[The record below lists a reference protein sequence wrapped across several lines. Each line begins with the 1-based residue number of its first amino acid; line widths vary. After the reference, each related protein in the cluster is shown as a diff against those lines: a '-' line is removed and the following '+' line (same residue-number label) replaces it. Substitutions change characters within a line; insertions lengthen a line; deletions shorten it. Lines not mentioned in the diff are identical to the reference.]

1 MKKII
6 TIITLLVLLVG
17 SMFAT
22 DWKSV
27 GTYENET
34 AGVYEVLYDVDA
46 TNPHEDEDLSYLK
59 YLKNHYKKVVVT
71 VFEADGTEKSWFVY
85 NVFHNKSFSTLE
97 VYVDY
102 VIEDHVNKDGSVTEY
117 VCYR

>member
-1 MKKII
+1 MKRII

-17 SMFAT
+17 SVFAT

-27 GTYENET
+27 GTYENEI
-34 AGVYEVLYDVDA
+34 AGTYEVLYDADA
-46 TNPHEDEDLSYLK
+46 SKPFEDEDLSYLK

-71 VFEADGTEKSWFVY
+71 VFDANGTEKAWFTY
-85 NVFHNKSFSTLE
+85 NVFHNGSFSTLE
-97 VYVDY
+97 NYKDY

-117 VCYR
+117 VCYK